1 MKFKFFIVLI
11 FISTVNFSFAQQ
23 LQLEKYPEKNQLFP
37 RDKNDM
43 AFVVFS
49 GFIIDEADFNELKL
63 KKFKDRD
70 FLAEQIHEITIGTF
84 TIF

>member
-23 LQLEKYPEKNQLFP
+23 LQLEKYSEKNQLFP

-49 GFIIDEADFNELKL
+49 GFIID
-63 KKFKDRD
+63 
-70 FLAEQIHEITIGTF
+70 
-84 TIF
+84 